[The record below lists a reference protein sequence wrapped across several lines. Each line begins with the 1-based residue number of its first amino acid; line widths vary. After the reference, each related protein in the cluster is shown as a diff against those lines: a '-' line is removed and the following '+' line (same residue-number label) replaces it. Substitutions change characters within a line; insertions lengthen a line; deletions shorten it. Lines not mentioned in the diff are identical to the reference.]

1 MSGDMQ
7 EVFTRLGE
15 KGVRYLDERK
25 IEWQYY
31 PDWKFK
37 QRYLLFHEGPV
48 GLHHALEGGE

>member
-15 KGVRYLDERK
+15 KGVKYLDERK

-37 QRYLLFHEGPV
+37 QRELLFHEGPV
-48 GLHHALEGGE
+48 GLHHALEGD